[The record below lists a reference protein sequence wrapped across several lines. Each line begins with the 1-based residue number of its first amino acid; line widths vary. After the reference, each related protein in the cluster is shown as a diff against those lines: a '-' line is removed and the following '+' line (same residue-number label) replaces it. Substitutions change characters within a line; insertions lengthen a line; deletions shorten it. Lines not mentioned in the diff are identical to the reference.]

1 MNELNE
7 ETRCE
12 IVKSI
17 KAEYDAR
24 AAFGLGKYGITLSE
38 HNADIFKRLQHLKE
52 ELMDATLYIQWT
64 MLKMSEQETE
74 KQKLISDLES
84 IQSQFNSVCQE
95 FEPIDIES
103 ETACG
108 NCERS
113 IDLYKGKINFCP
125 HCGCKIKYKPKPL

>member
-38 HNADIFKRLQHLKE
+38 HYADIFKRLQHLKE
-52 ELMDATLYIQWT
+52 ELMDATLYIEWT
-64 MLKMSEQETE
+64 MIKMSDQETE
-74 KQKLISDLES
+74 KQKLISDIET
-84 IQSQFNSVCQE
+84 IQFELSSVCQE
-95 FEPIDIES
+95 VEPCVNVVSKIE
-103 ETACG
+103 TTCG
-108 NCERS
+108 NCENP
-113 IDLYKGKINFCP
+113 IGNNFKFCP
-125 HCGCKIKYKPKPL
+125 HCGCKIKYE